1 MTSILD
7 TVFNTKRLK
16 TLGTAVKVAGLAKT
30 LNGKGDFTIFAP
42 IDRAFS
48 ELPKD
53 TLLQLS
59 QDIFLLAKILSVHIV
74 PRKLTYQDL
83 LNICCVQ
90 GTVEITLTAI
100 DGSLLYIDLSDGIKI
115 GNSTVLSTAI
125 SAENGIIYEIDRV
138 LIPNYQLV

>member
-16 TLGTAVKVAGLAKT
+16 ILGTAIKLTDLNKT
-30 LNGKGDFTIFAP
+30 LNSKGNFTIFAP
-42 IDRAFS
+42 IDRAFI

-53 TLLQLS
+53 ILLQLS
-59 QDIFLLAKILSVHIV
+59 QDILLLAKILNVHIV
-74 PRKLTYQDL
+74 PTKLTYQDL

-90 GTVEITLTAI
+90 GNVRITLTAI

-115 GNSTVLSTAI
+115 ANSTVLSTDT
-125 SAENGIIYEIDRV
+125 SADNGIIYEIDRV
-138 LIPNYQLV
+138 LIPK

>member
-7 TVFNTKRLK
+7 TVFNTRRLK
-16 TLGTAVKVAGLAKT
+16 ILGTAVKITDLGKT
-30 LNGKGDFTIFAP
+30 LNSKRDFTIFAP

-53 TLLQLS
+53 TLPRLS
-59 QDIFLLAKILSVHIV
+59 QDILLLAKILSVHIV

-90 GTVEITLTAI
+90 GNVKITLTTI
-100 DGSLLYIDLSDGIKI
+100 DGSLLDIDLSDGIKV
-115 GNSTVLSTAI
+115 GNSTVLSTNV
-125 SAENGIIYEIDRV
+125 SADNGIIYEIDRV
-138 LIPNYQLV
+138 LMPK